1 MSALQSVSVVTID
14 LHQTD
19 ERAYHMS
26 MSLTERKTM
35 KGPHLGFW
43 HPRRRLI
50 KTFRD
55 DTLGAQF
62 EQFVIRDE
70 DGQVHFA
77 NRLWHRSGPRF
88 LDRCWPVCRPWH
100 RKPLPPRRRL
110 PWTLHGAKAPSVIMW
125 RYLLASRRR
134 WLPGNPLEVHQMA
147 VEDAK
152 RVGEIGLR

>member
-1 MSALQSVSVVTID
+1 MSTLQSISVVTID

-19 ERAYHMS
+19 ERAYHIS

-43 HPRRRLI
+43 YPRRRLI

-70 DGQVHFA
+70 DGRA
-77 NRLWHRSGPRF
+77 GPSKS
-88 LDRCWPVCRPWH
+88 DRAIAGPA
-100 RKPLPPRRRL
+100 PRRS
-110 PWTLHGAKAPSVIMW
+110 PAG
-125 RYLLASRRR
+125 
-134 WLPGNPLEVHQMA
+134 
-147 VEDAK
+147 
-152 RVGEIGLR
+152 